1 MAHRVFL
8 LKVIFWDLFIVLLLA
23 KLSCSDR
30 VAPNFVY
37 ILTDDQDLMLNGL
50 VSLTFLLSFVRLIL
64 ILS

>member
-1 MAHRVFL
+1 MAQCVFL

-23 KLSCSDR
+23 KLSYSDP

-50 VSLTFLLSFVRLIL
+50 VSSAFLVSFVRLIL